1 MHNHSPGCGCHDPN
15 IRIQDQIDDLTV
27 QVGKISTENLPKVTP
42 EDNGKVLKVVDGV
55 WSVAE
60 VPIEKLPA
68 AEDNTF

>member
-1 MHNHSPGCGCHDPN
+1 MHNHSAACGCHDPN
-15 IRIQDQIDDLTV
+15 VRIQDQIDDLTV
-27 QVGKISTENLPKVTP
+27 KVAKISTENLPKVTP